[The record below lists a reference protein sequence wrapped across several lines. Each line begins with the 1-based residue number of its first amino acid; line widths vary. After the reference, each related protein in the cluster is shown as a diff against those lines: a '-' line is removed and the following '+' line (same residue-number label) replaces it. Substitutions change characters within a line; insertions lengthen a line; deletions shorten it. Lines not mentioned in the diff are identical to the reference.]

1 MASFWQIE
9 KELHDCITCLHQAT
23 AGLRRV
29 YGLHPGDRQRLLDQ
43 VMQVRRL
50 AETCLG
56 QVGDITDPP
65 HRPRPLR
72 EERS

>member
-1 MASFWQIE
+1 
-9 KELHDCITCLHQAT
+9 
-23 AGLRRV
+23 
-29 YGLHPGDRQRLLDQ
+29 